1 LGDTVRGVPAP
12 PSPSPTE
19 ELITA
24 STEPRP
30 ARDVLAAHVPDG
42 TLHRSLSLRHLVIY
56 GLLFIGVTAPMG
68 TFGVLDAR
76 SNGAVAL
83 VFLVATLAMAFTAW
97 SYARMSAAVPK
108 AGSVSAYA
116 TAGLGRRP
124 GFMAGWMIGLVYLFI
139 PSLAALFSGI
149 ATHALVPA
157 VPVWVFT
164 TAAVV
169 VITGLN
175 LAGVRLAATVGLVSL
190 AVEIVVLAAFC
201 VGAVVVL
208 VQDGPARPWLSPLVG
223 LDGFTLTGVLGAV
236 SVAALAFLG
245 FDAIATFAEES
256 TGSSRQ
262 VGRALVF
269 CLVLAGFL
277 FVLQTYLG
285 ALLTTTTPAE
295 LAAHPDEQGTVFYTM
310 LGDSIGSWFGTTVTT
325 VRAIGPV
332 LSALVAQAAVSRL
345 MYGMARD
352 GQLPARLGSVSRRTG
367 VPGLAILVS
376 AVATAVIAVAAA
388 LKSDGLDLLSS
399 MVTVGALTA
408 FVFLHAAVV
417 GYYVVG
423 RRTERRVLYTAVP
436 VVGAVIVVAVL
447 VLASHLA
454 LEVAAGWLVLGL
466 VVMVVRGRRGD
477 AGASRRPAG

>member
-1 LGDTVRGVPAP
+1 M
-12 PSPSPTE
+12 
-19 ELITA
+19 
-24 STEPRP
+24 
-30 ARDVLAAHVPDG
+30 
-42 TLHRSLSLRHLVIY
+42 Y

-76 SNGAVAL
+76 SQGAVTL

-124 GFMAGWMIGLVYLFI
+124 GFLAGWMIGLDYLFI

-164 TAAVV
+164 AAAVV

-175 LAGVRLAATVGLVSL
+175 LGGVKLAATVGLVSL
-190 AVEIVVLAAFC
+190 VVELVVLAAFC
-201 VGAVVVL
+201 VGAVIIL
-208 VQDGPARPWLSPLVG
+208 VHEGAARPWLSPLTG
-223 LDGFTLTGVLGAV
+223 LDGFTLAGVLGAV

-262 VGRALVF
+262 VGRALLF

-277 FVLQTYLG
+277 FVVQTYLA

-295 LAAHPDEQGTVFYTM
+295 LAAHPDQQGTVFYTM
-310 LGDSIGSWFGTTVTT
+310 LDDQFGSWFGTTVTA
-325 VRAIGPV
+325 VRAVGPV

-352 GQLPARLGSVSRRTG
+352 GQLPARLGTVSRRTG
-367 VPGLAILVS
+367 VPRVAILVS
-376 AVATAVIAVAAA
+376 AGATSVIAIAAA
-388 LKSDGLDLLSS
+388 LRSDGLDLLSS

-423 RRTERRVLYTAVP
+423 SRTERRVLHTVLP
-436 VVGAVIVVAVL
+436 VMGAAIVVAVL
-447 VLASHLA
+447 ASASHLA
-454 LEVAAGWLVLGL
+454 LEIAAGWLLLGL
-466 VVMVVRGRRGD
+466 IVMVVRGRR
-477 AGASRRPAG
+477 SLRPQPARPTIA

>member
-1 LGDTVRGVPAP
+1 LGDSVDQ
-12 PSPSPTE
+12 PSATE
-19 ELITA
+19 ELSPAVT
-24 STEPRP
+24 RP
-30 ARDVLAAHVPDG
+30 DHLAPEAPAAPEG
-42 TLHRSLSLRHLVIY
+42 GLHRTLSLRHLVVY

-76 SNGAVAL
+76 SDGAVAL

-97 SYARMSAAVPK
+97 SYARMSVAVPR

-116 TAGLGRRP
+116 TAGLGRRA
-124 GFMAGWMIGLVYLFI
+124 GFMAGWMIGLDYLFI
-139 PSLAALFSGI
+139 PSLAALFTGI
-149 ATHALVPA
+149 ASHALLPA

-169 VITGLN
+169 IITALN
-175 LAGVRLAATVGLVSL
+175 LGGVRLAATVGIVSL
-190 AVEIVVLAAFC
+190 AVEILILAGFC

-208 VQDGPARPWLSPLVG
+208 VHDGPARPWLSPLTG
-223 LDGFTLTGVLGAV
+223 LDSFTLTGVLGAV

-245 FDAIATFAEES
+245 FDAIATFAEET
-256 TGSSRQ
+256 TGSPRR
-262 VGRALVF
+262 VGQALIF
-269 CLVLAGFL
+269 CLVLAGVL

-285 ALLTTTTPAE
+285 ALLMTTTPAE
-295 LAAHPDEQGTVFYTM
+295 LAAHPEEQGTVFYTM
-310 LGDSIGSWFGTTVTT
+310 IGDSIGSWFGTTVTT
-325 VRAIGPV
+325 ARAVGPV

-352 GQLPARLGSVSRRTG
+352 GQLPAGLASVSRRTG
-367 VPGLAILVS
+367 VPRVAIVVS
-376 AVATAVIAVAAA
+376 AVATLVIAVAAA

-408 FVFLHAAVV
+408 FVFLHVAVV

-423 RRTERRVLYTAVP
+423 RRTERRLLHTVVPAVG
-436 VVGAVIVVAVL
+436 VVIVVAVL

-454 LEVAAGWLVLGL
+454 LEVAGVWLVLGL
-466 VVMVVRGRRGD
+466 VVMVLRARREARASASPGR
-477 AGASRRPAG
+477 AG

>member
-1 LGDTVRGVPAP
+1 M
-12 PSPSPTE
+12 S
-19 ELITA
+19 TA
-24 STEPRP
+24 SAHPRTASESTP
-30 ARDVLAAHVPDG
+30 SAAPDG

-76 SNGAVAL
+76 SQGAVTL

-124 GFMAGWMIGLVYLFI
+124 GFLAGWMIGLDYLFI

-164 TAAVV
+164 AAAVV

-175 LAGVRLAATVGLVSL
+175 LGGVKLAATVGLVSL
-190 AVEIVVLAAFC
+190 VVELVVLAAFC
-201 VGAVVVL
+201 VGAVIIL
-208 VQDGPARPWLSPLVG
+208 VHEGAARPWLSPLTG
-223 LDGFTLTGVLGAV
+223 LDGFTLAGVLGAV

-262 VGRALVF
+262 VGRALLF

-277 FVLQTYLG
+277 FVVQTYLA

-295 LAAHPDEQGTVFYTM
+295 LAAHPDQQGTVFYTM
-310 LGDSIGSWFGTTVTT
+310 LDDQFGSWFGTTVTA
-325 VRAIGPV
+325 VRAVGPV

-352 GQLPARLGSVSRRTG
+352 GQLPARLGTVSRRTG
-367 VPGLAILVS
+367 VPRVAILVS
-376 AVATAVIAVAAA
+376 AGATSVIAIAAA
-388 LKSDGLDLLSS
+388 LRSDGLDLLSS

-423 RRTERRVLYTAVP
+423 SRTERRVLHTVLP
-436 VVGAVIVVAVL
+436 VMGAAIVVAVL
-447 VLASHLA
+447 ASASHLA
-454 LEVAAGWLVLGL
+454 LEIAAGWLLLGL
-466 VVMVVRGRRGD
+466 IVMVVRGRR
-477 AGASRRPAG
+477 SLRPQPARPTIA

>member
-1 LGDTVRGVPAP
+1 MSPA
-12 PSPSPTE
+12 SSD
-19 ELITA
+19 
-24 STEPRP
+24 PRP
-30 ARDVLAAHVPDG
+30 TKDVPSAAAPEG
-42 TLHRSLSLRHLVIY
+42 QLHRSLSLRHLVVY
-56 GLLFIGVTAPMG
+56 GLLFIGPTAPMG

-83 VFLVATLAMAFTAW
+83 VFAVATVAMAFTAW
-97 SYARMSAAVPK
+97 SYARMSVAVPK

-124 GFMAGWMIGLVYLFI
+124 GFMAGWMIGLDYLFI
-139 PSLAALFSGI
+139 PSLAALFCGI
-149 ATHALVPA
+149 ASHALFPA
-157 VPVWVFT
+157 VPVWAFT
-164 TAAVV
+164 GAAVLL
-169 VITGLN
+169 ITGLN
-175 LAGVRLAATVGLVSL
+175 LGGVRLAATVGFVALV
-190 AVEIVVLAAFC
+190 VEIVVLAAFC

-208 VQDGPARPWLSPLVG
+208 VQEGPARPWLSPLTG
-223 LDGFTLTGVLGAV
+223 LDGFTLAGTLGAV

-256 TGSSRQ
+256 TGSPRQ
-262 VGRALVF
+262 IGRALIF
-269 CLVLAGFL
+269 CLVLAGAL

-285 ALLTTTTPAE
+285 ALLTTATPQE
-295 LAAHPDEQGTVFYTM
+295 LAANPEQQGTIFYTTISEEM
-310 LGDSIGSWFGTTVTT
+310 GAWLGTTVTT
-325 VRAIGPV
+325 ARAIGPV

-367 VPGLAILVS
+367 VPRLATLVS
-376 AVATAVIAVAAA
+376 AVATLLIAVAAA
-388 LKSDGLDLLSS
+388 VRPDGLDLLSS

-408 FVFLHAAVV
+408 FVFLHVAVV

-423 RRTERRVLYTAVP
+423 GRTDRRVLHTVVP
-436 VVGAVIVVAVL
+436 VVGLAIVVTVL

-466 VVMVVRGRRGD
+466 VIMLVRGRRRD
-477 AGASRRPAG
+477 ASAVGEPGN

>member
-1 LGDTVRGVPAP
+1 M
-12 PSPSPTE
+12 
-19 ELITA
+19 
-24 STEPRP
+24 
-30 ARDVLAAHVPDG
+30 LAAHVPDG

-124 GFMAGWMIGLVYLFI
+124 GFMAGWMIGLDYLFI

-423 RRTERRVLYTAVP
+423 RRTERRVLYTVVP

-477 AGASRRPAG
+477 AGASRRPAS